1 MADMGTEPE
10 TVMSFDQLRDEINER
25 FDSLSPHLQ
34 RVARYALHNANG
46 FALSTVVQVA
56 KANDVQPSSVVRFAQ
71 SFGFRGFSDLQKIF
85 RHRLIEGT
93 PELRSEIYAQHKS
106 LEELAEDDPLHLFQD
121 FSQASIDAVEG
132 LRQSVTNESLKT
144 ALHMMDDAGAIYVI
158 GQRRAFPVAAYI
170 AYGLARLE
178 LRAFFVDFVG
188 GMAHQQIATMTKR
201 DLLIAVSFPPYTPDV
216 VKIVK
221 DAHNRRVP
229 VLAITDNAHSPLAT
243 HSAHSFTVH
252 DDSIRR
258 FRPLSPSIVL
268 AQCLILGLSYLKD
281 RRKTQKP

>member
-1 MADMGTEPE
+1 MPTMADMDTEPE

-106 LEELAEDDPLHLFQD
+106 LEELAKDDPLHLFQD

-188 GMAHQQIATMTKR
+188 GMAHQQIAAMAKT
-201 DLLIAVSFPPYTPDV
+201 DLLIAVSFAPYTPDV

-221 DAHNRRVP
+221 DAHIRQVP
-229 VLAITDNAHSPLAT
+229 VLAITDNEHSPLAT
-243 HSAHSFTVH
+243 HSAHSFKIH

-281 RRKTQKP
+281 

>member
-1 MADMGTEPE
+1 MDDMGTGAK

-34 RVARYALHNANG
+34 RLARYSLRNANS

-56 KANDVQPSSVVRFAQ
+56 KANDVQPSSVVRFAKT
-71 SFGFRGFSDLQKIF
+71 FGFRGFSDLQTVF

-93 PELRSEIYAQHKS
+93 PELRSEIYSQHES
-106 LEELAEDDPLHLFQD
+106 LEKLAEGDPLHLFQD

-144 ALHMMDDAGAIYVI
+144 ALHMMDNAGTIYVI

-178 LRAFFVDFVG
+178 LRSFFVDFVG
-188 GMAHQQIATMTKR
+188 GMAHQQIAAMTKR
-201 DLLIAVSFPPYTPDV
+201 DLLIAISFPPYTPDV

-221 DAHNRRVP
+221 DAHIRRVP
-229 VLAITDNAHSPLAT
+229 ILAITDHANSPLAT

-281 RRKTQKP
+281 KRKTQKP